1 MKLWVDS
8 KSHEAAFDLLSTG
21 VSGAGLQDHLAPDSA
36 GDGLTVSPLQPPFNI
51 LSAKIA
57 IDVF

>member
-8 KSHEAAFDLLSTG
+8 KSHEAAFDLHRRFRRPVYEIIWHLIPPVTG
-21 VSGAGLQDHLAPDSA
+21 HSK
-36 GDGLTVSPLQPPFNI
+36 SPPAFNI